1 MESHMTDQN
10 KLSMANYM
18 ALETA
23 VVNGEEEL
31 VKKLLGNQPML
42 DIEKSY
48 LIDLAEL
55 KNNPII
61 IKLLEDIPVKK

>member
-1 MESHMTDQN
+1 MTDQN
-10 KLSMANYM
+10 KLSMSNYI

-31 VKKLLGNQPML
+31 VKKLLGNQSML

-48 LIDLAEL
+48 LIDLAGL
-55 KNNPII
+55 KNNPMI
-61 IKLLEDIPVKK
+61 IKLLEDIPVRK

>member
-1 MESHMTDQN
+1 MTDQN
-10 KLSMANYM
+10 KLSMANYI

-31 VKKLLGNQPML
+31 VKKLLGNQSML

-61 IKLLEDIPVKK
+61 LKLLEDIPVKK

>member
-1 MESHMTDQN
+1 MTDQN

>member
-1 MESHMTDQN
+1 MTDQN
-10 KLSMANYM
+10 KLSMANYI

-31 VKKLLGNQPML
+31 VKKLLGNQSML

-48 LIDLAEL
+48 LIDLAGL

-61 IKLLEDIPVKK
+61 LKLLEDIPVKK